1 MHELS
6 LCQNLVEILEKQ
18 AQQHGAKRV
27 TGVWLELGAF
37 ACVEESALRFGFEVT
52 CRGTLAEG
60 CLLHLSSRPSQAWCW
75 QCNQSVEVSG
85 MEDVCPLCHNP
96 GLQRENDNGMQ
107 IKSIE
112 VAQE

>member
-6 LCQNLVEILEKQ
+6 LCQNLVEILEQQ

-37 ACVEESALRFGFEVT
+37 ACIEESALRFGFEIT
-52 CRGTLAEG
+52 CRGTVAEG
-60 CLLHLSSRPSQAWCW
+60 CQLHLSQRPSLSWCW
-75 QCNQSVEVSG
+75 NCNESVEVSG
-85 MEDVCPLCHNP
+85 DEVCPHCHSP
-96 GLQRENDNGMQ
+96 GLQRENDSGMQ

-112 VAQE
+112 VDQE